1 MRLYP
6 DKLGAQLRKD
16 LLPIFLV
23 SSDDPLL
30 QRESCDAIRQAC
42 REQGFSERQVF
53 HVERSFDWNSLR
65 EASASLSLFAEKRI
79 LELNM
84 PGGKPGDSGAKVLLD
99 YLERPA
105 EDTLLLITVPRLDS
119 STLKTKWAKA
129 LMDSPVCGFVQI
141 PVVTAEQLPAWLSQ
155 RLAKKGLSA
164 DAEVLQFISDR
175 VEGNLLAAA
184 QEIEKLVLLTD
195 ATHLDMETVQQ
206 SIADSARYD
215 IFTLTDAML
224 AGDRVR
230 SLRILNGLRSEGNEV
245 PVILWALAREIRQL
259 ATLAAQVEQGQSVS
273 QVTSRVWPATRK
285 PLVQQALQR
294 QRASHWN
301 QLLQSAQIIDEQA
314 KGQQTGDPWLGLQQ
328 ILLKFQA

>member
-6 DKLGAQLRKD
+6 DKLDAQLNKE
-16 LLPIFLV
+16 LLPVFLV

-30 QRESCDAIRQAC
+30 QREACDTIRLAC
-42 REQGFSERQVF
+42 REQGYTERQVF
-53 HVERSFDWNSLR
+53 HVERSFDWNAVR

-84 PGGKPGDSGAKVLLD
+84 PGGKPGDAGAKVLLE

-105 EDTLLLITVPRLDS
+105 EDTLLLIIVPRLDG
-119 STLKTKWAKA
+119 STLKTRWAKG
-129 LMDSPVCGFVQI
+129 LLDSPVCGFVQI
-141 PVVTAEQLPAWLSQ
+141 PVIGAEQLPGWLGQ
-155 RLAKKGLSA
+155 RLAQKGLTA

-195 ATHLDMETVQQ
+195 ATHLDMEIVQQ

-230 SLRILNGLRSEGNEV
+230 SLRILSGLRSEGNDV

-273 QVTSRVWPATRK
+273 QVTNRIWPANRK
-285 PLVQQALQR
+285 PLVQRALQR
-294 QRASHWN
+294 QHSSHWN
-301 QLLQSAQIIDEQA
+301 QLLQSAQLIDEQA
-314 KGQQTGDPWLGLQQ
+314 KGQLAGDPWLGLQQ
-328 ILLKFQA
+328 ILLNF

>member
-6 DKLGAQLRKD
+6 DKLDAQLNKE
-16 LLPIFLV
+16 LLPVFLV

-30 QRESCDAIRQAC
+30 QREACDTIRLAC
-42 REQGFSERQVF
+42 REQGYTERQVF
-53 HVERSFDWNSLR
+53 HVERSFDWNAVR

-84 PGGKPGDSGAKVLLD
+84 PGGKPGDAGAKVLLE
-99 YLERPA
+99 YLERPT
-105 EDTLLLITVPRLDS
+105 EDTLLLIIVPRLDG
-119 STLKTKWAKA
+119 STLKTRWAKGQ
-129 LMDSPVCGFVQI
+129 LDSADCVLVQI
-141 PVVTAEQLPAWLSQ
+141 HRIGSEQLPGWLGQ
-155 RLAKKGLSA
+155 RLAQKGLTA

-195 ATHLDMETVQQ
+195 ATHLDMEIVQQ

-230 SLRILNGLRSEGNEV
+230 SLRILSGLRSEGNDV

-273 QVTSRVWPATRK
+273 QATSRVWPANRK
-285 PLVQQALQR
+285 PLVQRALQR
-294 QRASHWN
+294 QHSSHWN
-301 QLLQSAQIIDEQA
+301 QLLQSAQLIDEQA
-314 KGQQTGDPWLGLQQ
+314 KGQLAGDPWLGLQQ
-328 ILLKFQA
+328 ILLNF

>member
-6 DKLGAQLRKD
+6 DKLDAQLNKE
-16 LLPIFLV
+16 LLPVFLV

-30 QRESCDAIRQAC
+30 QREACDTIRLAC
-42 REQGFSERQVF
+42 REQGYTERQVF
-53 HVERSFDWNSLR
+53 HVERSFDWNTVR

-84 PGGKPGDSGAKVLLD
+84 PGGKPGDAGAKVLLE

-105 EDTLLLITVPRLDS
+105 EDTLLLIIVPRLDG
-119 STLKTKWAKA
+119 STLKTRWAKG
-129 LMDSPVCGFVQI
+129 LLDSPVCGFVQI
-141 PVVTAEQLPAWLSQ
+141 PVIGAEQLPGWLGQ
-155 RLAKKGLSA
+155 RLAQKGLTA

-195 ATHLDMETVQQ
+195 ATHLDVEIVQQ

-230 SLRILNGLRSEGNEV
+230 SLRILSGLRSEGNDV

-273 QVTSRVWPATRK
+273 QATSRVWPANRK
-285 PLVQQALQR
+285 PLVQRALQR
-294 QRASHWN
+294 QHSSHWN
-301 QLLQSAQIIDEQA
+301 QLLQSAQLIDEQA
-314 KGQQTGDPWLGLQQ
+314 KGQLAGDPWLGLQQ
-328 ILLKFQA
+328 ILLNF